1 MEKSEYGIFQII
13 AHTDLDLPSMEA
25 ASNVMLRPQVRLPD
39 LPNRFTLVFY
49 HFIISTVQY
58 STSSALLLLN
68 IGEVLPQSKSMKVL
82 TELDKNL
89 DV

>member
-1 MEKSEYGIFQII
+1 
-13 AHTDLDLPSMEA
+13 MEA

-39 LPNRFTLVFY
+39 LPNRCTLVF
-49 HFIISTVQY
+49 IIGTLG
-58 STSSALLLLN
+58 TSSALFLLN
-68 IGEVLPQSKSMKVL
+68 IGKVLPQSKSVKVL